1 MILNWL
7 PLKPLARTTCMA
19 KVTIPRRGEIWL
31 VDFDPAVGAEIQKV
45 RPAVVIG
52 VNSIGRLPLRM
63 VVPITDWKIRYVN
76 YPWIVELPASPN
88 SWLAKNS
95 GADAFQTK
103 SVSQTRFVRLLGQ
116 ITVAQ
121 LDDIA
126 SAIALCVGAP
136 WGRDGD
142 LAL

>member
-1 MILNWL
+1 
-7 PLKPLARTTCMA
+7 
-19 KVTIPRRGEIWL
+19 
-31 VDFDPAVGAEIQKV
+31 
-45 RPAVVIG
+45 
-52 VNSIGRLPLRM
+52 M

-76 YPWIVELPASPN
+76 YPWIVELSASPN
-88 SWLAKNS
+88 SGLAKNS

-126 SAIALCVGAP
+126 SAIALCVGAT
-136 WGRDGD
+136 
-142 LAL
+142 